1 MMLQNMQS
9 VYSQALRTHGKSS
22 EFYRTAAVAYMMINM
37 TISNSMAEKNSMFSV
52 TNNDE
57 ISKVQEWFNNQ
68 TRAGKADETL
78 LASVEIVGAGMLFL
92 YYLIY

>member
-9 VYSQALRTHGKSS
+9 VYSQALKKHGKKS

-37 TISNSMAEKNSMFSV
+37 TISNSISEKNQLLLPSYNEE
-52 TNNDE
+52 T
-57 ISKVQEWFNNQ
+57 SKVQQWFNEQ

-78 LASVEIVGAGMLFL
+78 LASVEIVGAGKESSKLK
-92 YYLIY
+92 

>member
-9 VYSQALRTHGKSS
+9 VYSQALKTHGKKS

-37 TISNSMAEKNSMFSV
+37 TISNSMAEKNQLLLPS
-52 TNNDE
+52 NNE
-57 ISKVQEWFNNQ
+57 ETSKVQQWFNDQ

-78 LASVEIVGAGMLFL
+78 LASVEIVGAGRVSNNLN
-92 YYLIY
+92 

>member
-9 VYSQALRTHGKSS
+9 VFSQALKTHGKSS

-37 TISNSMAEKNSMFSV
+37 TISNTMAERNLMFLAS
-52 TNNDE
+52 NNDE
-57 ISKVQEWFNNQ
+57 TSKVQQWFDNQ

-78 LASVEIVGAGMLFL
+78 LASVEIVGAGILSN
-92 YYLIY
+92 